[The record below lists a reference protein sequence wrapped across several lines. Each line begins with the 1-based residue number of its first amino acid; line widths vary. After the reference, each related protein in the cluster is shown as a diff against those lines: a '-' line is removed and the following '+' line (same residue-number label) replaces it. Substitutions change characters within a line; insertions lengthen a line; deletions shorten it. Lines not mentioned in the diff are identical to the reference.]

1 MFFEIRTWTFTYKL
15 FSILSTAVIASGNRN
30 KEKNLDGATVV
41 KFIPGVELP
50 KYTYTLIHLHF
61 NTPRNI
67 LFSLSGQKSFQSSKK
82 FLISHF
88 QFRPGVVFL
97 ASKPINHFK
106 IDREIRQSGQNGQN
120 GAKYGLN
127 MGQNIYFAISRC
139 ILFREIVF
147 KTYKSYFLSS
157 ILYHRIDDV
166 KAFKGHF
173 FIAFQLLLVNI
184 SYLAPFSAWFA
195 SIIPKSIDFWT
206 KKA

>member
-88 QFRPGVVFL
+88 QFRPGVDFL

-139 ILFREIVF
+139 ILFHQIVI
-147 KTYKSYFLSS
+147 KTSKSCFLIEC
-157 ILYHRIDDV
+157 ILDHRLD
-166 KAFKGHF
+166 
-173 FIAFQLLLVNI
+173 LR
-184 SYLAPFSAWFA
+184 WF
-195 SIIPKSIDFWT
+195 
-206 KKA
+206 